1 MIRIKTVVLRI
12 IIRGSKLMG
21 SLIIILTGIGALVV
35 LAYLRVLAEVEALQ
49 KLSSRQWS
57 KFTER

>member
-1 MIRIKTVVLRI
+1 
-12 IIRGSKLMG
+12 MG